1 MQWYDGGGGG
11 WTVGRLEKSEFIAW
25 PILEH
30 SKDRE
35 APLVY
40 CENPSCQRNAGP
52 NPDAAIFDATYR
64 YHVSASDKEVQ
75 HETKRRAREHWNTH
89 LLPQAKYVLVLDQ
102 CAALRCVALLKLTP
116 MYYCLFVVL
125 RSNKSL
131 PITQLR
137 MRNKYV
143 A

>member
-1 MQWYDGGGGG
+1 MQWYDGGGGGGGG

-52 NPDAAIFDATYR
+52 NPDAVIFDATYR

-102 CAALRCVALLKLTP
+102 CAALRCVALRCSNSHLCTIA
-116 MYYCLFVVL
+116 CL
-125 RSNKSL
+125 
-131 PITQLR
+131 
-137 MRNKYV
+137 
-143 A
+143 